1 MGGGG
6 IYRRHKQQTLG
17 TYVSDRSSLLFV
29 FQSSKYGVT
38 WLNSLGGFTEHGAA
52 VS

>member
-1 MGGGG
+1 MEG
-6 IYRRHKQQTLG
+6 IPEIQEAALG
-17 TYVSDRSSLLFV
+17 TYVSGRSSLLFV